1 MKVLRKKYFYLSS
14 ANRQRNESINNFS
27 IMVPPN
33 LMALKQDEK
42 LRVVLTS
49 FTTINSLQNI
59 NNNNN
64 SFTLTITY
72 FSGGSNTTIVR
83 NFQLPNGNYTISQI
97 ATNLSTLLNISTL
110 IFGNIITTVNPY
122 TNTCQ
127 WQSYAYNGFSLTSLI
142 ISFNPV
148 TNVTD
153 SAMRILGFS
162 GNTTIFSTSTSV
174 FTYNTPLPMYSG
186 QEPLIQLHADIPTVN
201 VAYNTNNNMLNY
213 SDILATIPILAP
225 PYSPIVYQTFDSE
238 SFTFEM
244 PSFGHKLGT
253 INFYVTN
260 KNGVPLLML
269 DDYQF
274 VLKVEVLKD
283 DEREH
288 LDVAKNTLDLLK
300 LQALT
305 MENYYNR

>member
-72 FSGGSNTTIVR
+72 FSNGSYTTIIR
-83 NFQLPNGNYTISQI
+83 NLNLPNGNYTISQI
-97 ATNLSTLLNISTL
+97 ASNLTALLTISTL
-110 IFGNIITTVNPY
+110 VGGSITTVVNPY

-127 WQSYAYNGFSLTSLI
+127 WQYNTWAGFLI
-142 ISFNPV
+142 TTLVISFNPIP
-148 TNVTD
+148 NVTD

-162 GNTTIFSTSTSV
+162 GNTTIISPSTPFV
-174 FTYNTPLPMYSG
+174 YNTPLPMYSG

-201 VAYNTNNNMLNY
+201 VAYNANNNMLNY

-274 VLKVEVLKD
+274 VLKIEVLKD
-283 DEREH
+283 DEKEH